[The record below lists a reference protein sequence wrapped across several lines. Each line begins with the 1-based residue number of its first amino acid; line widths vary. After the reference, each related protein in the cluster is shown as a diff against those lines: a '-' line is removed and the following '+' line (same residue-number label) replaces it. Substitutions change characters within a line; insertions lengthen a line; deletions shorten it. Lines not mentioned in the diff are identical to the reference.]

1 MKERRNTREEMTT
14 DGIYAKIKDGSCHS
28 DDLLTRKPILRT
40 VVSQEDDT
48 EESSDDDD
56 ISYGSDGSSI
66 DGDFNDD
73 FRCSLT
79 DEDSMFSDEEVFSE
93 EEDEYD
99 LGTREVRTYEL
110 YDCFK
115 PCRDFDEPLYTISEE
130 NEELDTVRMIE
141 DEELFTIIEEADVPL
156 LQTDPASHEEQE
168 FEVYQ
173 ESYTPY
179 THYHSSYTSSIQD
192 SSPLMLVEAELMLF
206 TISEE
211 PELEE
216 KYETEENESSI
227 EPEPEQWIRTPTN
240 PGLTEVQD
248 CKLDLEETLPDLE
261 TLISNLEASL
271 ADSDFMDDVEKE
283 YSTATSRNS
292 QSRSRSKPEL
302 TECRQDA
309 QEYDHVYASF
319 GISLLNLE
327 KSFSL
332 R

>member
-115 PCRDFDEPLYTISEE
+115 PCRDFDEPLYTAEATGVSTLNLLEAIRSVDKSIRFYQASTSEMFGASPPPQNTISG
-130 NEELDTVRMIE
+130 
-141 DEELFTIIEEADVPL
+141 A
-156 LQTDPASHEEQE
+156 ASAAP
-168 FEVYQ
+168 
-173 ESYTPY
+173 SPPRSSP
-179 THYHSSYTSSIQD
+179 HSSP
-192 SSPLMLVEAELMLF
+192 SP
-206 TISEE
+206 
-211 PELEE
+211 
-216 KYETEENESSI
+216 
-227 EPEPEQWIRTPTN
+227 R
-240 PGLTEVQD
+240 
-248 CKLDLEETLPDLE
+248 
-261 TLISNLEASL
+261 
-271 ADSDFMDDVEKE
+271 
-283 YSTATSRNS
+283 R
-292 QSRSRSKPEL
+292 
-302 TECRQDA
+302 
-309 QEYDHVYASF
+309 
-319 GISLLNLE
+319 
-327 KSFSL
+327 
-332 R
+332 